1 MKHKILIL
9 ICLLQVPL
17 LATAQD
23 HLGIKN
29 IFDKHG
35 KQEGSVL
42 VQLAS
47 DVLSQGSNIT
57 LYKSLVMDYSAPK
70 EQDILFYLKQDIIS
84 IISEVKK
91 NGKTE
96 SGTYLVASGKDKLY
110 EYILYKNKAN
120 KITVVYLKGT
130 FPPKKLD
137 SELNKLKDLF
147 IYVNNKRLK
156 IQ

>member
-1 MKHKILIL
+1 MKHKIFIL
-9 ICLLQVPL
+9 ICLLQITL
-17 LATAQD
+17 SGAAQD
-23 HLGIKN
+23 HLDIKN
-29 IFDKHG
+29 IFDKYG

-57 LYKSLVMDYSAPK
+57 LYKSLVMDYSIQK
-70 EQDILFYLKQDIIS
+70 EQDVLSYLKQDITS

-96 SGTYLVASGKDKLY
+96 SGTYLVGSGKEKTY
-110 EYILYKNKAN
+110 EYILYKNKYN
-120 KITVVYLKGT
+120 KITIVYLKGN

>member
-1 MKHKILIL
+1 MKRKIFIL
-9 ICLLQVPL
+9 ICLLQTTL

-23 HLGIKN
+23 HLSIKD
-29 IFDKHG
+29 IFDRYG

-47 DVLSQGSNIT
+47 DVLSQGSNIS

-70 EQDILFYLKQDIIS
+70 EQDILSYLKQDITS
-84 IISEVKK
+84 IISDVKK

-96 SGTYLVASGKDKLY
+96 SGTYLVGSGKNKGY
-110 EYILYKNKAN
+110 EYILYKNKSN
-120 KITVVYLKGT
+120 KITVVYLKGN
-130 FPPKKLD
+130 FSPKKLD
-137 SELNKLKDLF
+137 PELNKLKDLF

>member
-9 ICLLQVPL
+9 ICLLQIAV
-17 LATAQD
+17 LAAAQD

-47 DVLSQGSNIT
+47 DVLSQGSDIN
-57 LYKSLVMDYSAPK
+57 LYKSLVMDYSTQK
-70 EQDILFYLKQDIIS
+70 EQDILSYLKQDITS
-84 IISEVKK
+84 IISDVKK

-96 SGTYLVASGKDKLY
+96 SGTYLVGSGKDKVY
-110 EYILYKNKAN
+110 EYILYKNKSN
-120 KITVVYLKGT
+120 KITVVYLKGN

>member
-1 MKHKILIL
+1 MKRKIFIL
-9 ICLLQVPL
+9 NCLLL
-17 LATAQD
+17 TILSATAQE

-29 IFDKHG
+29 IFDRYG

-47 DVLSQGSNIT
+47 DVLSQGSNIS
-57 LYKSLVMDYSAPK
+57 LYKSLVMDYSTQK
-70 EQDILFYLKQDIIS
+70 EQDILSYLKQDVTS
-84 IISEVKK
+84 IISDVKK

-96 SGTYLVASGKDKLY
+96 SGMYLVGPAKEKNY
-110 EYILYKNKAN
+110 EYVLYKNKSN
-120 KITVVYLKGT
+120 KITVVYLKGN

>member
-1 MKHKILIL
+1 MKHKTYILL
-9 ICLLQVPL
+9 CLLLFSLSGV
-17 LATAQD
+17 AQN
-23 HLGIKN
+23 HLNIKN
-29 IFDKHG
+29 IFEKYG

-57 LYKSLVMDYSAPK
+57 LYKSLVMDYSTQK
-70 EQDILFYLKQDIIS
+70 EQDILHYLKKDITS

-91 NGKTE
+91 SGKTE
-96 SGTYLVASGKDKLY
+96 SGTYLVGTGDGRTN
-110 EYILYKNKAN
+110 EYILYKNKSN
-120 KITVVYLKGT
+120 KITIVYLKGN

-137 SELNKLKDLF
+137 SELNKLKNLF